1 MMQSNSDDKDECI
14 YYQLC
19 IGPQELEVDGIEMSE
34 SELGSKK
41 VLFLRNAIHER
52 EQLQCRPRDL
62 RIYARGTTMENYQNE
77 QHLEIDTSLNDEGI
91 QGTSRASPI
100 LVVISAPTPPVPPA
114 NDAIVLANDEVSTQT
129 MQLRNLASRI
139 LKILTF
145 LIVHVYIFS

>member
-1 MMQSNSDDKDECI
+1 
-14 YYQLC
+14 
-19 IGPQELEVDGIEMSE
+19 
-34 SELGSKK
+34 
-41 VLFLRNAIHER
+41 
-52 EQLQCRPRDL
+52 
-62 RIYARGTTMENYQNE
+62 MENYQNE

>member
-1 MMQSNSDDKDECI
+1 MASNNEEYQHI
-14 YYQLC
+14 FYQLHTPGQALPDVAV
-19 IGPQELEVDGIEMSE
+19 IQRRLNDKSLSILANLVD
-34 SELGSKK
+34 
-41 VLFLRNAIHER
+41 AIRKE

-100 LVVISAPTPPVPPA
+100 LVVISAPTPLLPAA
-114 NDAIVLANDEVSTQT
+114 NDASVLVNDEVSTQT

>member
-1 MMQSNSDDKDECI
+1 
-14 YYQLC
+14 
-19 IGPQELEVDGIEMSE
+19 MSE

-41 VLFLRNAIHER
+41 ILFLRNAIHDKR
-52 EQLQCRPRDL
+52 RRLLQHYDAADL
-62 RIYARGTTMENYQNE
+62 HIYARGTTVENYQTE
-77 QHLEIDTSLNDEGI
+77 QHLEIDTSLNDQTI

-100 LVVISAPTPPVPPA
+100 LVVISAPTPLLPAA
-114 NDAIVLANDEVSTQT
+114 NDASVLVNDEVSTQT